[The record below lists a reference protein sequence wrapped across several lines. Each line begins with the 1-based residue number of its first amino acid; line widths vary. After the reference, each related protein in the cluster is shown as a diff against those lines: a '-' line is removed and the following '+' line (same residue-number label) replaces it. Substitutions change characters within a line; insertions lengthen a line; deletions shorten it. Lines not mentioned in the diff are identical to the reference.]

1 MSVTVSFEFFPP
13 RTPEAEQH
21 FCTVLD
27 RLAPLEPSFVSVTYG
42 AGGSTRESTLET
54 LRTIGERTSMPRA
67 GHLTCVGCPREQV
80 DATIRDYWEA
90 GVTHI
95 VALRGDMPELG
106 SAFVPHPNG
115 YEGSVELI
123 SAIRRIAPFE
133 ISVSAYPE
141 PHPDSH
147 SQALD
152 LELLARKVEAGATRA
167 ITQFCFI
174 NEYIV
179 RLRERV
185 DRAGIAVPIVPGIML
200 STNLAGLSRMAD
212 HCGATIPPSYAECF
226 DGLDDDLP
234 ARRLVTGM
242 LAARQ
247 IDELRH
253 EGFDEFHLYTLNQS
267 EVAGALCR
275 VAGLTPRAREREPA

>member
-1 MSVTVSFEFFPP
+1 MSSRVSFEFFPP

-21 FCTVLD
+21 FCEVLD

-54 LRTIGERTSMPRA
+54 LRTIGERTSMARA
-67 GHLTCVGCPREQV
+67 GHLTCVGCAREEV
-80 DATIRDYWEA
+80 DATVRDYWEA
-90 GVTHI
+90 GVTHV

-106 SAFVPHPNG
+106 SAFVPHPDG

-152 LELLARKVEAGATRA
+152 LDLLARKVQAGATRA

-174 NEYIV
+174 NEHIV
-179 RLRERV
+179 RLRERA
-185 DRAGIAVPIVPGIML
+185 DRAGIGIPIVPGIMFA
-200 STNLAGLSRMAD
+200 TNLVGLSRMAER
-212 HCGATIPPSYAECF
+212 CGTTIPRSYAECF
-226 DGLDDDLP
+226 DGLDDDLH

-242 LAARQ
+242 LAVRQ
-247 IDELRH
+247 IEELRR
-253 EGFDEFHLYTLNQS
+253 EGFEEFHLYTLNQA
-267 EVAGALCR
+267 EVVGAVCR
-275 VAGLTPRAREREPA
+275 VAELTPRAREREPA